1 MTGSLLPAPTDMVR
15 FAVADLFCAID
26 LHGTAVPVIDLHR
39 LLGRQPVGIPPDQHL
54 LVLSG
59 AGGRLAA
66 RCDRVEGLV
75 RTSIQPSPGA
85 QSKTSFMLGLAQDAD
100 RLLMVLDA
108 GPAQVCRLVERRL
121 GIEIR
126 HPERADNR
134 LRLERLRIE
143 AGCAD
148 WPQLADRLSHD
159 PTTGPAWTAAITIL
173 AIDPLTREMTIVMLT
188 VDALASDKVE
198 AFALEADDY
207 IVKPFAPRDLV
218 SRVTWAMRRRR
229 EKAGALGS

>member
-1 MTGSLLPAPTDMVR
+1 MMTGSLLPAPTDMVR

-26 LHGTAVPVIDLHR
+26 LHGTAVPVIDLHGTTVPVIDLHR
-39 LLGRQPVGIPPDQHL
+39 LLGRQPVGIPPHQHL

-108 GPAQVCRLVERRL
+108 GLAQ
-121 GIEIR
+121 
-126 HPERADNR
+126 
-134 LRLERLRIE
+134 
-143 AGCAD
+143 CA
-148 WPQLADRLSHD
+148 
-159 PTTGPAWTAAITIL
+159 
-173 AIDPLTREMTIVMLT
+173 
-188 VDALASDKVE
+188 ASSK
-198 AFALEADDY
+198 
-207 IVKPFAPRDLV
+207 
-218 SRVTWAMRRRR
+218 
-229 EKAGALGS
+229 GG